1 MRIIPIHILKVL
13 LENLLVLMASLT
25 FINPGSDDQNS
36 TFGITSLP
44 VAPLLYFMNN
54 IPATR

>member
-1 MRIIPIHILKVL
+1 MPIHILKVL